1 MSKKWMTF
9 GVKTTGTDKAA
20 KEVAEIGKAADK
32 SAGEVEGLNET
43 MEGGVGVLDGM
54 TGGAASAFKGIV
66 SGAKNGVKA
75 MFTLKGAIV
84 ATGVGALV
92 VVVGSLIA
100 YFSSTKKGAE
110 MLQVAMAGLSGFV
123 TALQKAFGKLG
134 ELLIKVWES
143 PQLALDALTWYLN
156 SLWDVITGVANI
168 IKQVFLINLNLLKIG
183 FLTAAKAAAE
193 FFTLGFADT
202 SRLDE
207 MINDSKE
214 AIKDAGTE
222 IVGSAKQ
229 IAKPYIQVFNAVSGA
244 VSEFASD
251 VKEAVTNTMNLEKR
265 VIRLEDATRKVN
277 VQFAQQRQKIAELK
291 KAGDDITLS
300 IEDRIKATEEAAA
313 IEQTLADNR
322 LRLAEEAVAIE
333 QERIRIEGDTKENL
347 DALAEAQIALSDAQI
362 ESLGVQTELLTK
374 VNGLYEEQKT
384 KQEEAD
390 ALEAE
395 RLAGIMER
403 QNAID
408 EVLRT
413 EKERE
418 ILALTEKY
426 AEFRRL
432 AKEQNQVIE
441 GIDEAYRMEKAAL
454 DDKYRKI
461 AADAEK
467 AEMNRKIQGAQQAL
481 GAIAALNEAFAG
493 DSKKE
498 QKKAFQRNK
507 KIGIVSAVI
516 STAGA
521 VIAAL
526 DPSKGG
532 LGIPAGLPGAFAA
545 AATGAAQIATIAKSR
560 FDSGEPDTDTSDLSE
575 GSTRGSSEPTGAAGG
590 GAPVLDLSF
599 LGEGSGSTVQAYV
612 ITENVNNQ
620 LQADQVVADQTTL

>member
-1 MSKKWMTF
+1 
-9 GVKTTGTDKAA
+9 
-20 KEVAEIGKAADK
+20 
-32 SAGEVEGLNET
+32 
-43 MEGGVGVLDGM
+43 
-54 TGGAASAFKGIV
+54 
-66 SGAKNGVKA
+66 
-75 MFTLKGAIV
+75 
-84 ATGVGALV
+84 
-92 VVVGSLIA
+92 
-100 YFSSTKKGAE
+100 
-110 MLQVAMAGLSGFV
+110 MAGLSGFV

-143 PQLALDALTWYLN
+143 PQLALDAFTWYLN

-168 IKQVFLINLNLLKIG
+168 IKQVFLVNLNLLKIG

-408 EVLRT
+408 EVLRQRR
-413 EKERE
+413 KERY
-418 ILALTEKY
+418 L
-426 AEFRRL
+426 R
-432 AKEQNQVIE
+432 
-441 GIDEAYRMEKAAL
+441 
-454 DDKYRKI
+454 
-461 AADAEK
+461 
-467 AEMNRKIQGAQQAL
+467 
-481 GAIAALNEAFAG
+481 
-493 DSKKE
+493 
-498 QKKAFQRNK
+498 
-507 KIGIVSAVI
+507 
-516 STAGA
+516 
-521 VIAAL
+521 
-526 DPSKGG
+526 
-532 LGIPAGLPGAFAA
+532 
-545 AATGAAQIATIAKSR
+545 
-560 FDSGEPDTDTSDLSE
+560 
-575 GSTRGSSEPTGAAGG
+575 
-590 GAPVLDLSF
+590 
-599 LGEGSGSTVQAYV
+599 
-612 ITENVNNQ
+612 
-620 LQADQVVADQTTL
+620 